1 MKIAIVGSG
10 YVGLVASACFAEL
23 GHDVICVDNDP
34 EKLAALVRGETPIH
48 EQYLPELLGRHRGQR
63 LKFSASLPDAVR
75 AGEVDEQLLDAAVK
89 RVLLLKLRLGLF
101 EQPYVDEARAGSQ
114 LGDPGHRELARIAAE
129 RSAVLLRNEGGVLPL
144 PFGRTLR
151 RGDRAVRG

>member
-75 AGEVDEQLLDAAVK
+75 ASSVVREAKYLARSEEHTSELQSLRHLVC
-89 RVLLLKLRLGLF
+89 RLLLEKKNK
-101 EQPYVDEARAGSQ
+101 VVSK
-114 LGDPGHRELARIAAE
+114 
-129 RSAVLLRNEGGVLPL
+129 
-144 PFGRTLR
+144 
-151 RGDRAVRG
+151 